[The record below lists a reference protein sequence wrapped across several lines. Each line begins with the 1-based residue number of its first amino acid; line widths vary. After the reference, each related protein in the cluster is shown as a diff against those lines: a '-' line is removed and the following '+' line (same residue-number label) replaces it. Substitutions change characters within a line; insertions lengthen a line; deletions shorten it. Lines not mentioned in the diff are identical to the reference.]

1 MAIEQNYSTKI
12 MKAEGARCAL
22 NTILI
27 VEDTL
32 TDTEIISSSLQQ
44 AGFFVIC
51 VRSCEEAQQKIKQ
64 KRPDLIILD
73 VILPGQS
80 GYEFCRDLKT
90 DPDTS
95 KIPVILCS
103 TKNTDIDKMW
113 GNMLGADA
121 YLSKPV
127 NRSELL
133 HAVHKSIE
141 N

>member
-1 MAIEQNYSTKI
+1 
-12 MKAEGARCAL
+12 L
-22 NTILI
+22 NIILV
-27 VEDTL
+27 VEDAL

-51 VRSCEEAQQKIKQ
+51 VRSSEEAQQKIKQ
-64 KRPDLIILD
+64 QNPDLILLD

-80 GYEFCRDLKT
+80 GYELCRELKT
-90 DPDTS
+90 DPNTN
-95 KIPVILCS
+95 KIPVVLYS
-103 TKNTDIDKMW
+103 TKNSQIDKMW

-127 NRSELL
+127 NRIELL
-133 HAVHKSIE
+133 QTVQQLIK